1 MAKIKDLLPEQHMLI
16 GGGTGSGKSFTAS
29 ELHDE
34 ANKSIYFNFPQ
45 KEADEYEITG
55 IHLERAEGKYISKI
69 LNGRME
75 GVNSKKIAYEAH
87 WRDDKADQELRGVYE
102 EAKKANGHVY
112 LFVDE
117 AHRFG
122 DALTYALRDGRG
134 HKVHVIPIT
143 QRPKDL
149 DTSAISQI
157 QELMIYRLAQQQ
169 RVWFKQMYMPFEK
182 IKSHTD
188 QDFHFVIYDNTKG
201 DFTKYPPIPFN
212 P

>member
-1 MAKIKDLLPEQHMLI
+1 MKLKNLLPDQHQLI
-16 GGGTGSGKSFTAS
+16 AGGTGSGKSYTAS
-29 ELHDE
+29 EMHRV

-45 KEADEYEITG
+45 KEADNYEIEG
-55 IHLERAEGKYISKI
+55 IHLKRAEGKYTQKI
-69 LNGRME
+69 LDGRMD
-75 GVNSKKIAYEAH
+75 GVNQKKVAFEAH
-87 WRDDKADQELRGVYE
+87 WQDEEAERELRGIYE
-102 EAKKANGHVY
+102 EAKKARGHVY

-169 RVWFKQMYMPFEK
+169 RVWFKQMYMPFDE
-182 IKSHTD
+182 IKGHTD
-188 QDFHFVIYDNTKG
+188 QDYHFVIYDNTVG
-201 DFTKYPPIPFN
+201 DFTEYPPIPA

>member
-1 MAKIKDLLPEQHMLI
+1 MKIKDLLPNQHMLI

-29 ELHDE
+29 EMHKT
-34 ANKSIYFNFPQ
+34 ANKSVYFNYPQ
-45 KEADEYEITG
+45 KEADNYEIEG
-55 IHLERAEGKYISKI
+55 IHLEGADGKHTRKI
-69 LNGRME
+69 LDKRMD
-75 GVNSKKIAYEAH
+75 GVDIQKAAFKAH
-87 WRDDKADQELRGVYE
+87 WKDETANKELRGIYE
-102 EAKKANGHVY
+102 ECKKARGHTY

-122 DALTYALRDGRG
+122 DSLTYALRDGRG
-134 HKVHVIPIT
+134 HKVHVVPIT

-169 RVWFKQMYMPFEK
+169 RVWFKQMYMPFDK
-182 IKSHTD
+182 IKEHTD
-188 QDFHFVIYDNTKG
+188 KEYHFVIYDNTDGEFKE
-201 DFTKYPPIPFN
+201 YPPIPFN